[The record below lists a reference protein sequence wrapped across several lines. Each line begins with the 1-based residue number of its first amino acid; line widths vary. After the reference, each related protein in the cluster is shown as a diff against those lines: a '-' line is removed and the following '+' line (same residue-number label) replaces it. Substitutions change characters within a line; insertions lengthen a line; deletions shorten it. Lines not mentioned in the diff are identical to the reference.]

1 MFGIPTDRQTLP
13 QVGEGDFFWEA
24 NGRRQFPKVAE
35 DIDAQLSAYRAAVDD
50 LNRKSGANVSADM
63 NPNELMQVAFAA
75 SNLYNGVVSHCT
87 ERQHP
92 APMCP
97 PTRTPTSSCRWALER
112 EVLY

>member
-75 SNLYNGVVSHCT
+75 PNFICWCGICKK
-87 ERQHP
+87 RQHP
-92 APMCP
+92 APTCP
-97 PTRTPTSSCRWALER
+97 PTRTPTSTCRWALER